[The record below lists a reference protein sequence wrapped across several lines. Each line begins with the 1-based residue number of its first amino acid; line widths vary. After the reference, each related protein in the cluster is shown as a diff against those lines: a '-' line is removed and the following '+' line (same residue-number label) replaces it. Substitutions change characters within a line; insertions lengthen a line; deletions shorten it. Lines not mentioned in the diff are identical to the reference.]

1 MRICAACG
9 SPGRDDTWTCP
20 ACGHTPPTVD
30 GFRSFAPD
38 FATDHPGFR
47 PEYFAE
53 LAGLESGSFWFR
65 ARNELI
71 TWALAT
77 YFPGVQRLLEIGCG
91 TGFVLASIR
100 DRFPEV
106 ELSGS
111 EVLSAGLAFAATRVP
126 SAELYQM
133 DATSI
138 PFRDHFDVVA
148 AFDVLEHIDDDGAA
162 IDAVA
167 RALRPGGGFLM
178 SVPQHP
184 ALWSPQDEAAQ
195 HVRRYTSGRLRR
207 LLVARGFEIL
217 HSTSFVSLLLPLM
230 LASRL
235 LARTRRSDAP
245 FDAMDAVRQPG
256 ALNGVLER
264 IMTAER
270 RLITAGVSFPA
281 GGSLLVVA
289 RRSGVGTV
297 DQGLAA

>member
-1 MRICAACG
+1 VRVCTACG
-9 SPGRDDTWTCP
+9 SPGHDDSWTCA
-20 ACGHTPPTVD
+20 ACGHAPPTVD
-30 GFRSFAPD
+30 GFRSFAPGV
-38 FATDHPGFR
+38 AGDHPGFR
-47 PEYFAE
+47 PDYFTE
-53 LAGLESGSFWFR
+53 LARLEGGSFWFR

-77 YFPGVQRLLEIGCG
+77 YFPRVQRLLEIGCG

-100 DRFPEV
+100 DRFPAV

-138 PFRDHFDVVA
+138 PFRDHFDVIA

-195 HVRRYTSGRLRR
+195 HVRRYTSEGLRR

-217 HSTSFVSLLLPLM
+217 RATSFVSLLLPLM
-230 LASRL
+230 AASRL
-235 LARTRRSDAP
+235 RARTHRSEAP
-245 FDAMDAVRQPG
+245 FDAMDELRHPKMLDTVF
-256 ALNGVLER
+256 ER
-264 IMTAER
+264 TMAAER
-270 RLITAGVSFPA
+270 RLIAAGVSFPA

-289 RRSGVGTV
+289 RRSSADAV
-297 DQGLAA
+297 DQGLVA

>member
-1 MRICAACG
+1 MRVCTACG
-9 SPGRDDTWTCP
+9 SPARDDDWTCP
-20 ACGHTPPTVD
+20 SCGHAPPTVD
-30 GFRSFAPD
+30 GFRSFAPGL
-38 FATDHPGFR
+38 AAEHPGFR
-47 PEYFAE
+47 PDHFPE
-53 LAGLESGSFWFR
+53 LARLEGGSFWFR

-71 TWALAT
+71 MWALAA
-77 YFPGVQRLLEIGCG
+77 YFPRVQRLLEIGCG

-100 DRFPEV
+100 DAFPAI

-138 PFRDHFDVVA
+138 PFRDHFDVIA

-167 RALRPGGGFLM
+167 GALRPGGGFLL

-195 HVRRYTSGRLRR
+195 HVRRYTAGRLRR
-207 LLVARGFEIL
+207 LLVARGFEIV

-230 LASRL
+230 VASRL
-235 LARTRRSDAP
+235 RARTYRSEAP
-245 FDAMDAVRQPG
+245 FDVMDELRRPR
-256 ALNGVLER
+256 ALDAVLER
-264 IMTAER
+264 IMAAER
-270 RLITAGVSFPA
+270 GLIRAGVSFPV

-289 RRSGVGTV
+289 RRTIPDTI

>member
-1 MRICAACG
+1 MRVCSACGSPARDDGWTCAACG
-9 SPGRDDTWTCP
+9 Y
-20 ACGHTPPTVD
+20 APPTVD
-30 GFRSFAPD
+30 GFPSFAPD
-38 FATDHPGFR
+38 FAIDHPGFR

-53 LAGLESGSFWFR
+53 LAGLEGGSFWFR

-91 TGFVLASIR
+91 TGFVLSSIR
-100 DRFPEV
+100 DAFPAA
-106 ELSGS
+106 ELAGS
-111 EVLSAGLAFAATRVP
+111 EVLSAGLAFAANRVP
-126 SAELYQM
+126 SATFYQM

-138 PFRDHFDVVA
+138 PFRDHFDVIA

-184 ALWSPQDEAAQ
+184 ALWSPQDEAAH

-207 LLVARGFEIL
+207 LLVARDFEIL
-217 HSTSFVSLLLPLM
+217 LSTSFVSLLLPLM

-235 LARTRRSDAP
+235 LTRTRRSEAP
-245 FDAMDAVRQPG
+245 LDAMDALRHPR
-256 ALNGVLER
+256 ALNAVLER
-264 IMTAER
+264 VMTTER
-270 RLITAGVSFPA
+270 WLIRAGVSFPA

-289 RRSGVGTV
+289 RRRGIDTI